1 MGNMRTPIRRHGHG
15 RIRTRRRNRCLPMQ
29 LPSLPADGAHLQH
42 GQDSL
47 IQEFE
52 HFAHKNRTA
61 PYLCNHSFLR
71 SHPRHTTLGTGH
83 LYRNWYAKWIFAKG
97 NPVLTVAIC
106 INSHQSMP
114 TSRPRLP
121 SATHLLQK
129 TRLRSW
135 AGEHRLS

>member
-1 MGNMRTPIRRHGHG
+1 MRNPIRRHGHG
-15 RIRTRRRNRCLPMQ
+15 RIRARRRNRCLPVS
-29 LPSLPADGAHLQH
+29 LPS
-42 GQDSL
+42 
-47 IQEFE
+47 FR
-52 HFAHKNRTA
+52 RTA
-61 PYLCNHSFLR
+61 PICSTAKTHPSKNSNISPTRTVQHPHLYNHSFLR

-135 AGEHRLS
+135 VGEHRLT